1 LSPPNCPQFIFEQGH
16 RPKVGTNSIPQVT
29 PSGVNSCGSPVLWQD
44 GLAARTT
51 AVAGGATL
59 QPGSCMPLERSDVG
73 LPSKSSAAAFMR
85 LPTRHF
91 AIDPVDRNA
100 CPEDT
105 VDGSS
110 MPQRLA
116 RLPKRK
122 LRLYFSTLLCFVISP
137 GDANG

>member
-1 LSPPNCPQFIFEQGH
+1 MRRTIG

-85 LPTRHF
+85 LPTRHL
-91 AIDPVDRNA
+91 AVDPVDRNA
-100 CPEDT
+100 CPEGT
-105 VDGSS
+105 VDGPS
-110 MPQRLA
+110 PPRPITKKKAETLFQYLA
-116 RLPKRK
+116 MFCHLSGR
-122 LRLYFSTLLCFVISP
+122 C
-137 GDANG
+137 